1 MFGIGKSKGTPLVV
15 QQEKF
20 DTLIGRQ
27 TEIHGRL
34 KVSDSIRV
42 DGRVVGNIES
52 VADRPVTVVVS
63 PTGQV
68 QGDIVAHRVVVAGTV
83 SGYIQALERVELHQ
97 GSLIQGD
104 IRYGSLAVEHGARI
118 LGSLHQLEIV
128 ESGAPT
134 EADAPEVPLI
144 AQRTDAR

>member
-34 KVSDSIRV
+34 KVSDSIRI

-128 ESGAPT
+128 ESSAPT
-134 EADAPEVPLI
+134 EADVPEVPLI